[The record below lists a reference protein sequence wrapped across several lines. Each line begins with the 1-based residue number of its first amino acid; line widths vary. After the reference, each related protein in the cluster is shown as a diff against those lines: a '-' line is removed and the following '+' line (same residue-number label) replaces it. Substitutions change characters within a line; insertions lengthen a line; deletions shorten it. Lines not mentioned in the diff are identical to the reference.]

1 MIFFKFRIFRLWN
14 IVFCFS
20 SFFLFHCAI
29 RSNNL
34 CDPSG
39 ELFLKTAVFKI
50 LAQDPTSFCGTSL
63 SISTK
68 PPVINN
74 NGSRQWSTLLG
85 VAGATTNSFGVASDD
100 SGNVYVNGFSNGN
113 LDGHP
118 LVGLFDIF
126 VAKYDNVGNKL
137 WSRTLGV
144 IASNTS
150 VTGLVSDSTGNVYST
165 GKTNGNLDGQLLS
178 GIQDLFIVKYDTSGN
193 KQWTRLL
200 GAPGTLT
207 SSNAVALDSLN
218 NVFIAGQVNNNLDGQ
233 VITGNQDLFVV
244 KYDSAGN
251 KQWTRL
257 LGAVGANTTA
267 SGVTTD
273 GSGNVYV
280 TGDTFG
286 NLDGQA
292 LTGTQDLFVVKYDG
306 TGNKQWTRLL
316 GSLSGSSFTAAFG
329 IVFDRTSNAVYTTG
343 ATGTNLDGQTLT
355 GNQDL
360 FIVKYDLS
368 GTRQWSRLLGQ
379 LGATQTAFGISSDS
393 FGNVFATG
401 VSSGGFDGKP
411 PIGVQDLFVVK
422 YDNNGNKQWSILDG
436 AGGGTNTNGNG
447 IHSDVFGNLYITGF
461 TNGSLDGLTP
471 IGIQD
476 FFLIQYK

>member
-1 MIFFKFRIFRLWN
+1 M
-14 IVFCFS
+14 
-20 SFFLFHCAI
+20 
-29 RSNNL
+29 
-34 CDPSG
+34 
-39 ELFLKTAVFKI
+39 KTAVFKI
-50 LAQDPTSFCGTSL
+50 LLQDPTSFCGTSL

-74 NGSRQWSTLLG
+74 TGLRQWSTLLG

-100 SGNVYVNGFSNGN
+100 SGNVYVSGFSNGN

-144 IASNTS
+144 AASNTS
-150 VTGLVSDSTGNVYST
+150 VTGVVSDSTGNVYST

-178 GIQDLFIVKYDTSGN
+178 GIQDLFLVKYDTSGN

-200 GAPGTLT
+200 GAPGTQT
-207 SSNAVALDSLN
+207 SSNAVALDSLG
-218 NVFIAGQVNNNLDGQ
+218 NVFVAGDVNNNLDGQ
-233 VITGNQDLFVV
+233 VITGSPDLFVV

-257 LGAVGANTTA
+257 LGAAGANTSA
-267 SGVTTD
+267 FGVATD
-273 GSGNVYV
+273 SSGNVYL
-280 TGDTFG
+280 TGSTFG

-306 TGNKQWTRLL
+306 AGNKQWTRLL
-316 GSLSGSSFTAAFG
+316 GSLTGSSLTAAFG

-368 GTRQWSRLLGQ
+368 GTRQWTRLLGD

-401 VSSGGFDGKP
+401 FSSGGFDGKP
-411 PIGVQDLFVVK
+411 PIGAQDLFVVK
-422 YDNNGNKQWSILDG
+422 YDNNGNKEWSILDG
-436 AGGGTNTNGNG
+436 AVGVSSTNGNG
-447 IHSDVFGNLYITGF
+447 IRSDVFGNLYVTGF
-461 TNGSLDGLTP
+461 TNGSLDGLAP
-471 IGIQD
+471 IGLQD